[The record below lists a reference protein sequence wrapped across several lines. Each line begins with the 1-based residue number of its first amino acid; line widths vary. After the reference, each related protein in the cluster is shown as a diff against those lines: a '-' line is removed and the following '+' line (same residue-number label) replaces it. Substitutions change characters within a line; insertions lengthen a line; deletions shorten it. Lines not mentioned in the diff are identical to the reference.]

1 MRSSVR
7 LGCVDPANIG
17 VIWPLLGRD
26 LIKSA
31 IDRTGLSDFEAIE
44 SEVLSGKQLL
54 WLACTGSAVEAAATT
69 RLVRVSD
76 RKICELVACGGKN
89 RARWLPLLDGIE
101 DYARKEGCAEMRIF
115 GRKGWERV
123 LSGYRAQH
131 VILGK
136 DLADGR

>member
-1 MRSSVR
+1 M
-7 LGCVDPANIG
+7 VDQ
-17 VIWPLLGRD
+17 VWPLARA

-31 IDRTGLSDFEAIE
+31 VDRTGLSDFATIE
-44 SEVLSGKQLL
+44 SEVMSGAQLL
-54 WLACTGSAVEAAATT
+54 WLACNGASIEAAATT
-69 RLVRVSD
+69 RLVRVSG
-76 RKICELVACGGKN
+76 RKICELVACGGKD

-101 DYARKEGCAEMRIF
+101 DYAREEGCAEMRIF

-136 DLADGR
+136 DLNGR